1 MTISYAN
8 RLKGPPKADVA
19 KVSKAEAEDIF
30 AGKNTGE
37 HSVESDVL
45 NSVLDVRY
53 QKQIDH
59 LLDMRKQDDQMK
71 LKERQS
77 AVNASKAVTGVL
89 GIWCLIGVVM
99 LGKSCINMDPG
110 PKFKV

>member
-1 MTISYAN
+1 MTTSYAH
-8 RLKGPPKADVA
+8 RLKGPPKADA
-19 KVSKAEAEDIF
+19 NKVTKAEAEDIF
-30 AGKNTGE
+30 AGKNIGE
-37 HSVESDVL
+37 QSVESDIL

-59 LLDMRKQDDQMK
+59 LLEMRKQDDQMK

-89 GIWCLIGVVM
+89 GIWCVIGLVM
-99 LGKSCINMDPG
+99 LGKSCINTDPG

>member
-1 MTISYAN
+1 MTTSYAN
-8 RLKGPPKADVA
+8 RLKGPPKADPA
-19 KVSKAEAEDIF
+19 KVTKAQAEDIF
-30 AGKNTGE
+30 TGKNAGE
-37 HSVESDVL
+37 QSVESDIL

-77 AVNASKAVTGVL
+77 ALNASKAVTGVL

-99 LGKSCINMDPG
+99 LGRSCINTDPG